1 MTEAERRQRIEELC
15 EAALER
21 DAAERPA
28 FVVAAC
34 ADDEA
39 LQRDV
44 LALLAHAHTA
54 EQFLATPIEEVVAG
68 VMADRGNASLVG
80 RQLGSHTILAL
91 IGRGGMGDVYRA
103 RDTTLRRD
111 VAIKVV
117 ADAFLSDATRLARFE
132 REARVLATLNHPNI
146 AAIYGVE
153 ESGGIRG
160 LVLELVEGETLA
172 DRLAVRPLAV
182 PDALR
187 MAHQIADALDAAHDK
202 GVIHR
207 DLKPANIKITPDGT
221 VKVLDFGLA
230 KILSRD
236 SSNAEPPHLS
246 TMTVDPTQ
254 EGVIAGTA
262 AYMSPEQARGL
273 PVDKRTDVWA
283 FGCVVYQMLTGRR
296 AFSGDTFS
304 DTIAKVLEREPDW
317 SALPPQTPPAIRRLL
332 RRCCEKDPKR
342 RLRDIGDARLDIDEA
357 LDGPAASPDA
367 TVPGGVRGGPAVR
380 ARDRRVWT
388 AAAAALLIMSAAAAW
403 YARRPESLVPSP
415 LEAARFTRLTYS
427 PGAPHHAAISSDGKF
442 VVFLREVDGTWDAWV
457 TQLGTGDAHN
467 LTKGNV
473 RGELRNPATRIFGF
487 TPDATRVTL
496 WSRVPDPVKGAV
508 VNALWAVPTM
518 GGEPEAYLKAMPGG
532 ISELDWSPDGKRIVY
547 HPPSDGDP
555 LWITDLDGKAGRKI
569 FEARAGEHCHFPIW
583 SRDGAF
589 IYFVRGAPPPLDE
602 MDIWRIPSAG
612 GTPER
617 LTFHN
622 ARVSFPTFLD
632 HRTLLYLSTDDDGA
646 GPWIHVLDVER
657 RQTRPINPGV
667 DLYTSLAASA
677 DGQRLVATVAR
688 STSTLWRVPIA
699 DRVID
704 ESVAAVVQL
713 GTTSGLSPRIGP
725 DYVVYRA
732 PIAGR
737 DALWKQSGNASTK
750 LWRGVTGTALGKAAI
765 SRDGRRVAIVV
776 RTPARWQ
783 LYVMNA
789 DGSGE
794 RRLAEELDVRGTPA
808 WSPDGRTLAVAVLEN
823 GEPHVFK
830 IGVDD
835 GARVRLVNEYSLDPT
850 WSPSGQFL
858 VYSGADV
865 GTTFFVKAVN
875 ADGTP
880 REIPKLVLSRGERR
894 LVFPGGENELV
905 VLRGN
910 ISHKEF
916 WIFDLLTGS
925 ARQLTNLARGSTIS
939 DFDVSADGRDI
950 IFDRTREDSDIVL
963 FDLAGR

>member
-1 MTEAERRQRIEELC
+1 VTEAQRRQRIEELC
-15 EAALER
+15 EAALEC
-21 DAAERPA
+21 DAAERKA

-34 ADDEA
+34 AGDET

-54 EQFLATPIEEVVAG
+54 ELFLETPIEEVAAH
-68 VMADRGNASLVG
+68 VMADHSGGAPLVG

-103 RDTTLRRD
+103 RDTTLQRD

-117 ADAFLSDATRLARFE
+117 ADTFLSDATRLARFE

-172 DRLAVRPLAV
+172 DRLAVKRLAIAE
-182 PDALR
+182 ALR
-187 MAHQIADALDAAHDK
+187 MARQIAEALEAAHDK

-207 DLKPANIKITPDGT
+207 DLKPANIKITPDDT

-230 KILSRD
+230 KVLSHD
-236 SSNAEPPHLS
+236 APGGELAGLS
-246 TMTVDPTQ
+246 TITVHRTQ

-283 FGCVVYQMLTGRR
+283 FGCVVYQMLTARV
-296 AFSGDTFS
+296 AFPGATFS
-304 DTIAKVLEREPDW
+304 DTIARVLEREPDW
-317 SALPPQTPPAIRRLL
+317 NALPAETPPAVRRLL
-332 RRCCEKDPKR
+332 QRCIEKDPRR

-357 LDGPAASPDA
+357 LDGTTASLDA
-367 TVPGGVRGGPAVR
+367 TVPGGVRGGPIVR
-380 ARDRRVWT
+380 ARGRRLWT
-388 AAAAALLIMSAAAAW
+388 AAAVALLIMSAAAAW
-403 YARRPESLVPSP
+403 YARRPESLVRSP
-415 LEAARFTRLTYS
+415 LEGARFTRLTS
-427 PGAPHHAAISSDGKF
+427 TSGTPHHAAISSDGKF
-442 VVFLREVDGTWDAWV
+442 VVYLREIDGTWDAWV
-457 TQLGTGDAHN
+457 TQVGTGDAYN
-467 LTKGNV
+467 LTKGRV
-473 RGELRNPATRIFGF
+473 RELRNPATRILGF
-487 TPDATRVTL
+487 SPDGTRVTF
-496 WSRVPDPVKGAV
+496 WSRVPDPVKSGV
-508 VNALWAVPTM
+508 VSAGGAVPTL
-518 GGEPEAYLKAMPGG
+518 GGEVQPYLKGMPGG
-532 ISELDWSPDGKRIVY
+532 LSEFDWSPDGKRIVY

-555 LWITDLDGKAGRKI
+555 LWINDLDGREGRKI

-583 SRDGAF
+583 SRDGGF

-602 MDIWRIPSAG
+602 MDIWRIPAAG

-622 ARVSFPTFLD
+622 ARVSFPTLLD
-632 HRTLLYLSTDDDGA
+632 NRTLLYLSTDDDGA
-646 GPWIHVLDVER
+646 GPWIHVMDVES
-657 RQTRPINPGV
+657 RQTRPLNPSV
-667 DLYTSLAASA
+667 DQYTSLAASA

-688 STSTLWRVPIA
+688 STSTLWRVPIT
-699 DRVID
+699 DRVVD
-704 ESVAAVVQL
+704 ESAAAVVQL
-713 GTTSGLSPRIGP
+713 GTTSGQSPRIGP
-725 DYVVYRA
+725 DYIVYRA

-737 DALWKQSGNASTK
+737 DGLWKQSGSASTK
-750 LWRGVTGTALGKAAI
+750 LWRGAARSAIGKPAI
-765 SRDGRRVAIVV
+765 SRDGQRLAIVV
-776 RTPARWQ
+776 RRPERWE

-794 RRLAEELDVRGTPA
+794 RRLAEELDVRGTPS
-808 WSPDGRTLAVAVLEN
+808 WSPDGRALAVAVMEN

-830 IGVDD
+830 ITVGD
-835 GARVRLVNEYSLDPT
+835 GAWVRLVNEYSLDPT

-865 GTTFFVKAVN
+865 GTTFPVKAVN

-880 REIPKLVLSRGERR
+880 REVPKLVLSRGERR
-894 LVFPGGENELV
+894 LVFPGGENELI
-905 VLRGN
+905 VLKGD
-910 ISHKEF
+910 ISHKNF
-916 WIFDLLTGS
+916 WSFDLLSGGT
-925 ARQLTNLARGSTIS
+925 RQLTNLARGLTIG
-939 DFDVSADGRDI
+939 DFDVSADGREI

>member
-21 DAAERPA
+21 DAAERKA

-54 EQFLATPIEEVVAG
+54 EQFLATPIEEVAAHVL
-68 VMADRGNASLVG
+68 ADHGGDASLVG

-103 RDTTLRRD
+103 RDTKLRRD

-117 ADAFLSDATRLARFE
+117 ADTFLSDATRLARFE

-153 ESGGIRG
+153 ESGGVRG

-172 DRLAVRPLAV
+172 DRLEFKPLAMAE
-182 PDALR
+182 ALR
-187 MAHQIADALDAAHDK
+187 MARQIAEALEAAHDK

-230 KILSRD
+230 KVFSRD
-236 SSNAEPPHLS
+236 SRSAEHPHLS
-246 TMTVDPTQ
+246 TMTVDRTQ

-283 FGCVVYQMLTGRR
+283 FGCVVYQMLTARR

-317 SALPPQTPPAIRRLL
+317 NALPPQTPPTIRRLL
-332 RRCCEKDPKR
+332 RRCCEKDPRR
-342 RLRDIGDARLDIDEA
+342 RLRDIGDARLDIDEV
-357 LDGPAASPDA
+357 LDGTTASLDA

-380 ARDRRVWT
+380 ARGRRFWT
-388 AAAAALLIMSAAAAW
+388 AAAVALVITSAVAAW
-403 YARRPESLVPSP
+403 YAQRSESFVRSP
-415 LEAARFTRLTYS
+415 LEGARFTRLTS
-427 PGAPHHAAISSDGKF
+427 TSGTPHHAAISSDGKF
-442 VVFLREVDGTWDAWV
+442 VGYLREIDGTWDVWV
-457 TQLGTGDAHN
+457 TQVGTGEAYN
-467 LTKGNV
+467 LTKGRV
-473 RGELRNPATRIFGF
+473 PELRNPATRILGF
-487 TPDATRVTL
+487 SPDGTRVTF
-496 WSRVPDPVKGAV
+496 WSRVKGGVVSAGGAV
-508 VNALWAVPTM
+508 PML
-518 GGEPEAYLKAMPGG
+518 GGEVQSYLKGMPGG
-532 ISELDWSPDGKRIVY
+532 LSEFDWSPDGKRIVY

-555 LWITDLDGKAGRKI
+555 LWINDLDGKEGRKI
-569 FEARAGEHCHFPIW
+569 FEARAGEHCHFPTW

-622 ARVSFPTFLD
+622 ARVSFPTLLD
-632 HRTLLYLSTDDDGA
+632 NRTLLYLSTDDDGA
-646 GPWIHVLDVER
+646 GPWIHVMDVES
-657 RQTRPINPGV
+657 RQTRPLNPSV
-667 DLYTSLAASA
+667 DQYTSLAASE

-688 STSTLWRVPIA
+688 STSTLWRVPIT
-699 DRVID
+699 DRVVD
-704 ESVAAVVQL
+704 ESAAAVVQL
-713 GTTSGLSPRIGP
+713 DTTSGLSPRIGL
-725 DYVVYRA
+725 DYILYRA

-737 DALWKQSGNASTK
+737 DGLWKQSGSASTK
-750 LWRGVTGTALGKAAI
+750 LWPGVAGSAIVKPAI
-765 SRDGRRVAIVV
+765 SRNGQRVAIVV
-776 RTPARWQ
+776 RKPGLWE

-789 DGSGE
+789 DGSGG

-808 WSPDGRTLAVAVLEN
+808 WSPDGRWLAIAVMEN

-830 IGVDD
+830 IAVDD
-835 GARVRLVNEYSLDPT
+835 GARVRLVNGYSLDPT

-858 VYSGADV
+858 VYTGADV
-865 GTTFFVKAVN
+865 GTTFPVKAVN

-880 REIPKLVLSRGERR
+880 REVPELVLSRGERR
-894 LVFPGGENELV
+894 LVFPGSEHELV

-916 WIFDLLTGS
+916 WSFDL
-925 ARQLTNLARGSTIS
+925 
-939 DFDVSADGRDI
+939 
-950 IFDRTREDSDIVL
+950 
-963 FDLAGR
+963 